1 MSRFDTAE
9 DSRRGFLRAGF
20 TLAGVSLLGV
30 NHVMAQSR
38 KPGGGLHDP
47 PEHEEQREAHEEEVS
62 PAEDLM
68 REHGVLTRVL
78 LIYDEAADRL
88 DTGARDL
95 SPDPLKRAA
104 RLVRSFVEDYHEK
117 LEEQHLFPRFRKA
130 NTLVE
135 LVDTLQTQHDA
146 GRRVTD
152 SILRLA
158 TQTAFKDDDGR
169 RQLARALRQYIRMYL
184 PHESR
189 EDTVLFPAFRK
200 LVSGNEY
207 DALGEEFEKKEH
219 QLFGERGFQEIVDKV
234 AGIERQLGIY
244 DLAQFTPKP

>member
-1 MSRFDTAE
+1 MMRPPTAWTP
-9 DSRRGFLRAGF
+9 AHA
-20 TLAGVSLLGV
+20 TLA
-30 NHVMAQSR
+30 
-38 KPGGGLHDP
+38 P
-47 PEHEEQREAHEEEVS
+47 
-62 PAEDLM
+62 
-68 REHGVLTRVL
+68 
-78 LIYDEAADRL
+78 
-88 DTGARDL
+88 
-95 SPDPLKRAA
+95 
-104 RLVRSFVEDYHEK
+104 
-117 LEEQHLFPRFRKA
+117 
-130 NTLVE
+130 
-135 LVDTLQTQHDA
+135 LQTQHDA

-152 SILRLA
+152 SLLRLA

-169 RQLARALRQYIRMYL
+169 RQLAQALRQYIRMYL

-244 DLAQFTPKP
+244 DLAQLTPKPSPLRCWWPWLSSPAAPLPLSVSALAACSRPPWRRKPA